1 MMSLFLVI
9 IALNIFL
16 SSVEG
21 VGKLVVCKVANPTSF
36 CQEKGGVRHQTNQH
50 RPKTLERLQ
59 TLIETPSSFSFGR
72 LRVVHPNK
80 HIENHRLCSSVAP
93 CYFIQPI

>member
-50 RPKTLERLQ
+50 RPKTHERPQNLLKLQ
-59 TLIETPSSFSFGR
+59 AHFPLVNCVWFTQTNILKTMG
-72 LRVVHPNK
+72 
-80 HIENHRLCSSVAP
+80 CVAA
-93 CYFIQPI
+93 